1 MLVKMSTK
9 GQLVIPQEIRKVL
22 NLQPGAELEIELD
35 DKKIVLTPLVER
47 QSFETVLDSLYGS
60 LAGEPLLD
68 MLEEEHR
75 WEIARDEERIARLMG
90 HTGDFDIELLH
101 RHNS

>member
-1 MLVKMSTK
+1 MLVKLSTK
-9 GQLVIPQEIRKVL
+9 GQLVIPREIRKAL

-35 DKKIVLTPLVER
+35 AKKIVLTPLAER
-47 QSFETVLDSLYGS
+47 RSIEAILDSLYGS
-60 LAGEPLLD
+60 LAGEPLLE

-90 HTGDFDIELLH
+90 HTGDAEC
-101 RHNS
+101 